1 VKLPRFPFDK
11 FPTADRSL
19 GSQMKATGEVMAI
32 DRTFG
37 AALNKALRGLEQA
50 GAGFLAEDPAWT
62 PTLDVLSGPVRG
74 PGERPGSLRREDLSG
89 EVFVGEDGLVCADRT
104 NAIAASRPILLKRFL
119 APSDSRL
126 WRLLAL
132 LRRGVPATELQAATG
147 MAPWFVGE
155 MERLVDVAQR
165 MREEGR
171 ALSDGL
177 LVSAKRAA
185 FGDRDIATL
194 TGLTTAEVA
203 GRRLAAGLKPG
214 FAMVDTCAAEFAAET
229 PYFYATYAATG
240 SPPEAAPVKRPAAL
254 VIGSGPVRIGQGIEF
269 DYCAVQAAATLRE
282 DGWNAVM
289 VNSNPETVSTDF
301 DASSRLYFEP
311 LDPESVLAVIEAES
325 QPGEPMLPALVQFGG
340 QTPLNL
346 AEPLVAAGVTLPG
359 LTMETIELAE
369 ERTRFAGLVERLGI
383 PQPEGGIATSL
394 EEALVVAERV
404 GYPVIMRP
412 SFVIGGLAAYVMSP
426 VADRFQ
432 ERWRLS
438 RAVAVALLYLLV
450 LVPIAALAVLF
461 GPRLLEETRL
471 LIVRAPELLTGLI
484 ADLFGPGPYALL
496 GGTVDSAQISRDA
509 IDSLRGAIGSAGQ
522 ALRFAV
528 VIAELALNVFL
539 ALIVSVY
546 LLADSQRVTRL
557 LIGLVPQDRRARVA
571 EVSAEVHRTL
581 ARYLRRLGLLTA
593 LVATVIFL
601 GLELIFHLHY
611 ALPLAVATGMLEI
624 VPFIGPVA
632 AGSIA
637 AMIAVTQGGSSLAV
651 GVIVFYFV
659 VRQIQ
664 DQLVGPIVL
673 GSAVELHPVI
683 IIFAV
688 LAGGTLFGI
697 LGTLAAVP
705 AAASIKVILDYWP
718 QLFPS
723 SDTPTEPSPDLA
735 DGGPPES

>member
-1 VKLPRFPFDK
+1 M
-11 FPTADRSL
+11 DR
-19 GSQMKATGEVMAI
+19 
-32 DRTFG
+32 
-37 AALNKALRGLEQA
+37 
-50 GAGFLAEDPAWT
+50 
-62 PTLDVLSGPVRG
+62 
-74 PGERPGSLRREDLSG
+74 
-89 EVFVGEDGLVCADRT
+89 
-104 NAIAASRPILLKRFL
+104 
-119 APSDSRL
+119 DSRSAIPL
-126 WRLLAL
+126 WLGWLLAL
-132 LRRGVPATELQAATG
+132 GAIALLLYLVRSIL
-147 MAPWFVGE
+147 AP
-155 MERLVDVAQR
+155 
-165 MREEGR
+165 
-171 ALSDGL
+171 
-177 LVSAKRAA
+177 
-185 FGDRDIATL
+185 
-194 TGLTTAEVA
+194 
-203 GRRLAAGLKPG
+203 
-214 FAMVDTCAAEFAAET
+214 
-229 PYFYATYAATG
+229 
-240 SPPEAAPVKRPAAL
+240 
-254 VIGSGPVRIGQGIEF
+254 
-269 DYCAVQAAATLRE
+269 
-282 DGWNAVM
+282 
-289 VNSNPETVSTDF
+289 
-301 DASSRLYFEP
+301 
-311 LDPESVLAVIEAES
+311 
-325 QPGEPMLPALVQFGG
+325 
-340 QTPLNL
+340 
-346 AEPLVAAGVTLPG
+346 
-359 LTMETIELAE
+359 
-369 ERTRFAGLVERLGI
+369 
-383 PQPEGGIATSL
+383 
-394 EEALVVAERV
+394 
-404 GYPVIMRP
+404 
-412 SFVIGGLAAYVMSP
+412 FVIGGLAAYVMSP

-509 IDSLRGAIGSAGQ
+509 IDSLRGAIGSTGQ
-522 ALRFAV
+522 ALRFAA

-557 LIGLVPQDRRARVA
+557 LIGLVPQDRRVRVA

-581 ARYLRRLGLLTA
+581 ARYLQRLGLLTA

-611 ALPLAVATGMLEI
+611 ALPLAVATGVLEI

-673 GSAVELHPVI
+673 GRAVELHPVI

-723 SDTPTEPSPDLA
+723 SNSPTEQSPDGA
-735 DGGPPES
+735 DHGPPKN